1 VTITIE
7 KLPANGHELGF
18 TCLIDAP
25 PSGVYRCWT
34 DPQLLTRW
42 FAPAPWTTSRAELD
56 VRPGGDNLI
65 VMRSPKGEEYPN
77 QGTYLEVIPNEK
89 LVLTDAFT
97 GNWEP
102 SAKPF
107 MTAILTFENEVGQ
120 TRYTARVRH
129 WNAEDKQAH
138 EKMGFFEGW
147 GGHDRPVGIPR
158 KIARQLEHRGI

>member
-1 VTITIE
+1 MTITIE
-7 KLPANGHELGF
+7 KLPPNGHELGF
-18 TCLIDAP
+18 TCLVDAP
-25 PSGVYRCWT
+25 PSSVYRCWT

-56 VRPGGDNLI
+56 VRPGGANLV
-65 VMRSPKGEEYPN
+65 VMRSPEGEEYPN
-77 QGTYLEVIPNEK
+77 QGTYLEVVPNEK

-107 MTAILTFENEVGQ
+107 MTAILTFVNEGGQ

-129 WNAEDKQAH
+129 WNTEDKETH

-147 GGHDRPVGIPR
+147 G
-158 KIARQLEHRGI
+158 AATNQLESVAKSLAS

>member
-56 VRPGGDNLI
+56 VRSGGANLI
-65 VMRSPKGEEYPN
+65 VMRSPEGEEYPN

-107 MTAILTFENEVGQ
+107 MTAILTFENEGGQ
-120 TRYTARVRH
+120 TRYTARVRRL
-129 WNAEDKQAH
+129 ERRRQANSR
-138 EKMGFFEGW
+138 KDGFFRGL
-147 GGHDRPVGIPR
+147 GGHHRPVGIPR
-158 KIARQLEHRGI
+158 KIACQLEHRGI

>member
-1 VTITIE
+1 MTITIE

-147 GGHDRPVGIPR
+147 GVTTG
-158 KIARQLEHRGI
+158 QLESLAKSLAS